1 MNMRENRIKR
11 IFVEKIM
18 KNSVRRKKETKSTGK
33 IQFACVYWK
42 LSLCALGILSMHCS
56 QWAAGQYSQQEVKS
70 FYLLTLHI
78 WFHSVELLYDSS
90 A

>member
-33 IQFACVYWK
+33 IQFACVY
-42 LSLCALGILSMHCS
+42 
-56 QWAAGQYSQQEVKS
+56 
-70 FYLLTLHI
+70 
-78 WFHSVELLYDSS
+78 
-90 A
+90 